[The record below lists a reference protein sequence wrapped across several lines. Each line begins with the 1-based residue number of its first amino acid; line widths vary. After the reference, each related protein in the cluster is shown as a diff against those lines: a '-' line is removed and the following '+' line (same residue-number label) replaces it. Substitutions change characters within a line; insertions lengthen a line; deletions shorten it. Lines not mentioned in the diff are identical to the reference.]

1 MHIFTLEY
9 QNPATLGNLP
19 LSQKITAALFQSV
32 TTRTAGFSSIDMNAM
47 HDLTKYGMILLM
59 FIGAGSGS
67 TGGGIKITTFAVLFM
82 SVVSVLRNRRDTEIF
97 HRKVDRGVVV
107 KSLSVALLGI
117 HVVYITSFVLMIDS
131 PDAGGVRILFEA
143 VSAFSTAGLS
153 CGVSLACGV
162 AGKLALI
169 FAMYVGRLGPLCFII
184 ALNDR
189 EEKRAEEVIP
199 SGRIMVG

>member
-1 MHIFTLEY
+1 
-9 QNPATLGNLP
+9 
-19 LSQKITAALFQSV
+19 
-32 TTRTAGFSSIDMNAM
+32 
-47 HDLTKYGMILLM
+47 
-59 FIGAGSGS
+59 
-67 TGGGIKITTFAVLFM
+67 
-82 SVVSVLRNRRDTEIF
+82 
-97 HRKVDRGVVV
+97 
-107 KSLSVALLGI
+107 
-117 HVVYITSFVLMIDS
+117 MIDS

-153 CGVSLACGV
+153 CGVSIACGV

-189 EEKRAEEVIP
+189 EEKRAVEVVP